1 MSSYKRA
8 LVLLPIIFI
17 FFGCVPQT
25 SNLVKYDYKYK
36 AYENEN
42 ELILHALEY
51 MKQGNRQK
59 ASILFL
65 NLFNKTLNDEYLFE
79 YSRLAF
85 SIKNYQ
91 DIITIVEANKEHIKK
106 NEDKVSKIYILSLM
120 QTKQVDK
127 AKVVLDDL
135 LKRYDT
141 DSNKELLAN
150 IYLLKKDYEKA
161 KDVFEEVY
169 ESTLTSN
176 TLLNLVDVMYTYLN
190 EKEDAINYLES
201 HLKVYG
207 CDNLVCSKLLG
218 FYQEQKDINGVI
230 SVLKRTYISFKE
242 DDKNKYTVD
251 KVYKLLMY
259 YLEKKDINEAI
270 AFLEETKANDEKLLS
285 LYQNA
290 RMSNKAYELVQKLY
304 KRTGNLDYLAQ
315 VAMLEFEVAK
325 DREKVLKSVIKK
337 FEDVLAVL
345 DNHIYQNYLGYILID
360 YDIDVKKGLK
370 LVEKALEKAPNN
382 LAYIDSL
389 AWGQYKL
396 KDCKNAKINMQKVV
410 DSAGL
415 NDDEIRTHWEKI
427 KECSK

>member
-91 DIITIVEANKEHIKK
+91 DIITVVEANKEHIKK

-270 AFLEETKANDEKLLS
+270 AF
-285 LYQNA
+285 
-290 RMSNKAYELVQKLY
+290 
-304 KRTGNLDYLAQ
+304 
-315 VAMLEFEVAK
+315 
-325 DREKVLKSVIKK
+325 
-337 FEDVLAVL
+337 
-345 DNHIYQNYLGYILID
+345 
-360 YDIDVKKGLK
+360 
-370 LVEKALEKAPNN
+370 
-382 LAYIDSL
+382 
-389 AWGQYKL
+389 
-396 KDCKNAKINMQKVV
+396 
-410 DSAGL
+410 
-415 NDDEIRTHWEKI
+415 
-427 KECSK
+427 

>member
-1 MSSYKRA
+1 MSSYKRT
-8 LVLLPIIFI
+8 LILLPIIFI

-25 SNLVKYDYKYK
+25 NNLVKYDYKYK

-42 ELILHALEY
+42 ELILYALEY
-51 MKQGNRQK
+51 MKQGNRIK
-59 ASILFL
+59 SSKLFL
-65 NLFNKTLNDEYLFE
+65 KLFNKTLNDEYLFE

-85 SIKNYQ
+85 SIKKY
-91 DIITIVEANKEHIKK
+91 DEIITVIETNKEHIKK
-106 NEDKVSKIYILSLM
+106 NEDKVLKLYILSLM
-120 QTKQVDK
+120 QTNQVDK
-127 AKVVLDDL
+127 AKLVLDDL
-135 LKRYDT
+135 LKKYDT

-169 ESTLTSN
+169 KSTLTSN

-190 EKEDAINYLES
+190 EKKAAINYLES
-201 HLKVYG
+201 HINIYG
-207 CDNLVCSKLLG
+207 CNNLLCSKLLG

-230 SVLKRTYISFKE
+230 SVLKKTYKNF
-242 DDKNKYTVD
+242 DDDIKNKYTKE

-259 YLEKKDINEAI
+259 YLEKKDIKEAI
-270 AFLEETKANDEKLLS
+270 AFLEDTNANDEKLLA

-290 RMSNKAYELVQKLY
+290 KMSNKAYELVKKLY
-304 KRTGNLDYLAQ
+304 KKTGNLDYLAQ

-325 DREKVLKSVIKK
+325 DRKKVLKSVIKK

-360 YDIDVKKGLK
+360 FDVDVKKGLK
-370 LVEKALEKAPNN
+370 LVKKALEKAPNN

-415 NDDEIRTHWEKI
+415 KDDEIRTHWEKI

>member
-79 YSRLAF
+79 YSRLVF

-127 AKVVLDDL
+127 AKFVLDDL
-135 LKRYDT
+135 LKKYDT

-270 AFLEETKANDEKLLS
+270 AFLEETKANDEKLLA

-325 DREKVLKSVIKK
+325 DRKKVLKSVIKK

-415 NDDEIRTHWEKI
+415 NDDEIRIHWEKI

>member
-1 MSSYKRA
+1 MSSYKRT
-8 LVLLPIIFI
+8 LILLPIIFI

-25 SNLVKYDYKYK
+25 SNLIKYDYKYK
-36 AYENEN
+36 AYKNEN
-42 ELILHALEY
+42 ELILYALEH
-51 MKQGNRQK
+51 MKQGNRQE
-59 ASILFL
+59 ASKLFL
-65 NLFNKTLNDEYLFE
+65 KLFNKTLNDEYLFE

-85 SIKNYQ
+85 SIKKYE
-91 DIITIVEANKEHIKK
+91 DIITTIESNKEHIKK
-106 NEDKVSKIYILSLM
+106 NEDQISKIYILSLM
-120 QTKQVDK
+120 QTKQLDK
-127 AKVVLDDL
+127 AKLVLDDL
-135 LKRYDT
+135 LKKYNT

-150 IYLLKKDYEKA
+150 IYLLKKDYKKA
-161 KDVFEEVY
+161 KDIFEEVY

-190 EKEDAINYLES
+190 EKKEAINYLES
-201 HLKVYG
+201 HINIYG
-207 CDNLVCSKLLG
+207 CNNLLCSKLLG

-230 SVLKRTYISFKE
+230 SVLKRTYINFKE
-242 DDKNKYTVD
+242 DSDNKYTKD

-259 YLEKKDINEAI
+259 YLEKKDIKEAI
-270 AFLEETKANDEKLLS
+270 AFLEETNADDEKLLA

-290 RMSNKAYELVQKLY
+290 KMSNKAYALVQKLY
-304 KRTGNLDYLAQ
+304 KQTGNLDYLAQ
-315 VAMLEFEVAK
+315 IAMLEFETAK
-325 DREKVLKSVIKK
+325 NRKKVLKSVIKK

-345 DNHIYQNYLGYILID
+345 DNDIYQNYLGYILID
-360 YDIDVKKGLK
+360 FDVDVKKGLK
-370 LVEKALEKAPNN
+370 LVKKALKKAPNN

>member
-79 YSRLAF
+79 YSRLVF

-120 QTKQVDK
+120 QTKQIDK
-127 AKVVLDDL
+127 AKIVLDDL
-135 LKRYDT
+135 LKKYDT

-270 AFLEETKANDEKLLS
+270 AFLEETKANDEKLLA

-415 NDDEIRTHWEKI
+415 NDDEIRIHWEKI

>member
-120 QTKQVDK
+120 QTKQIDK
-127 AKVVLDDL
+127 AKIVLDDL
-135 LKRYDT
+135 LKKYDT

-270 AFLEETKANDEKLLS
+270 AFLEETKANDEKLLA

-325 DREKVLKSVIKK
+325 DRKKVLKSVIKK

-415 NDDEIRTHWEKI
+415 NDDEIRIHWEKI

>member
-127 AKVVLDDL
+127 AKLVLDDL
-135 LKRYDT
+135 LKKYDT

-176 TLLNLVDVMYTYLN
+176 TLLNLADVMYTYLN

>member
-25 SNLVKYDYKYK
+25 SNLIKYDYKYK

-91 DIITIVEANKEHIKK
+91 DIITVVEANKEHIKK

-127 AKVVLDDL
+127 AKIVLDDL
-135 LKRYDT
+135 LKKYDT

-270 AFLEETKANDEKLLS
+270 AFLEETKANDEKLLA

>member
-91 DIITIVEANKEHIKK
+91 DIITVIEANKEHIKK

-127 AKVVLDDL
+127 AKIVLDDL
-135 LKRYDT
+135 LKKYDT

-270 AFLEETKANDEKLLS
+270 AFLEETKANDEKLLA

-415 NDDEIRTHWEKI
+415 NDDEIRIHWEKI

>member
-79 YSRLAF
+79 YSRLVF

-127 AKVVLDDL
+127 AKFVLDDL
-135 LKRYDT
+135 LKKYDT

-270 AFLEETKANDEKLLS
+270 AFLEETKANDEKLLA

-415 NDDEIRTHWEKI
+415 NDDEIRIHWEKI

>member
-79 YSRLAF
+79 YSRLVF

-127 AKVVLDDL
+127 AKFVLDDL
-135 LKRYDT
+135 LKKYDT

-270 AFLEETKANDEKLLS
+270 AFLEETKANDEKLLA

-290 RMSNKAYELVQKLY
+290 RMSNKAYELVQELY

-325 DREKVLKSVIKK
+325 DRKKVLKSVIKK

-410 DSAGL
+410 DGAGL

>member
-8 LVLLPIIFI
+8 LGLLPIIFI

-135 LKRYDT
+135 LKKYDT

>member
-25 SNLVKYDYKYK
+25 SNLIKYDYKYK

>member
-1 MSSYKRA
+1 VSSYKRA

-25 SNLVKYDYKYK
+25 NNLVKYDYKYK

>member
-25 SNLVKYDYKYK
+25 SNLIKYDYKYK

-59 ASILFL
+59 ASMLFL

-127 AKVVLDDL
+127 AKVVLNDL

-270 AFLEETKANDEKLLS
+270 AFLEETKANDEKLLA

>member
-1 MSSYKRA
+1 VSSYKRT

-370 LVEKALEKAPNN
+370 LVEKALQKAPNN

>member
-1 MSSYKRA
+1 VSSYKRA

>member
-25 SNLVKYDYKYK
+25 SNLVKYKYK

-127 AKVVLDDL
+127 AKFVLDDL
-135 LKRYDT
+135 LKKYDT

-270 AFLEETKANDEKLLS
+270 AFLEETKANDEKLLA

-415 NDDEIRTHWEKI
+415 NDDEIRIHWEKI

>member
-207 CDNLVCSKLLG
+207 CENLVCSKLLG

>member
-135 LKRYDT
+135 LKKYDT

>member
-270 AFLEETKANDEKLLS
+270 AFLEETKANDEKLLA

>member
-91 DIITIVEANKEHIKK
+91 DIITVVEANKEHIKK

-127 AKVVLDDL
+127 AKIVLDDL
-135 LKRYDT
+135 LKKYDT

-270 AFLEETKANDEKLLS
+270 AFLEETKANDEKLLA

-325 DREKVLKSVIKK
+325 DRKKVLKSVIKK

>member
-370 LVEKALEKAPNN
+370 LVEKALQKAPNN

>member
-25 SNLVKYDYKYK
+25 SNLIKYDYKYK

-59 ASILFL
+59 SSILFL

-91 DIITIVEANKEHIKK
+91 DIITVVEANKEHIKK

-127 AKVVLDDL
+127 AKIVLDDL
-135 LKRYDT
+135 LKKYDT

-270 AFLEETKANDEKLLS
+270 AFLEETKANDEKLLA

>member
-8 LVLLPIIFI
+8 LVVLFIIFS
-17 FFGCVPQT
+17 FFGCSFQ
-25 SNLVKYDYKYK
+25 SNNLTKTYSYK
-36 AYENEN
+36 AYKNEN

-51 MKQGNRQK
+51 TKQGNIKK
-59 ASILFL
+59 ASILYRK
-65 NLFNKTLNDEYLFE
+65 LFEKTLNDEYLFE
-79 YSRLAF
+79 YSRLIF
-85 SIKNYQ
+85 SLKEYEEIIAYL
-91 DIITIVEANKEHIKK
+91 DINKKYINKK
-106 NEDKVSKIYILSLM
+106 EDEISKIYVLALM
-120 QTKQVDK
+120 QKKELEK
-127 AKVVLDDL
+127 AKIY
-135 LKRYDT
+135 LKKVIKKYNT
-141 DSNKELLAN
+141 TQNKELLAN
-150 IYLLKKDYEKA
+150 VYLLKKDYTKA
-161 KDVFEEVY
+161 KNIFEEVY
-169 ESTLTSN
+169 KKTLSSGS
-176 TLLNLVDVMYTYLN
+176 LLNFVDVMYTYLN
-190 EKEDAINYLES
+190 EKEEAINYLES
-201 HLKVYG
+201 HLNIYG

-230 SVLKRTYISFKE
+230 SVLKRTYMSFKE
-242 DDKNKYTVD
+242 EEKNSYTLD

-259 YLEKKDINEAI
+259 YLEKKDIKEAI
-270 AFLEETKANDEKLLS
+270 AFLEQTKADDEKLLS

-290 RMSNKAYELVQKLY
+290 GMSNKAYKLVQKLY

-360 YDIDVKKGLK
+360 FDIDVKKGLK
-370 LVEKALEKAPNN
+370 LVKKALEKAPNN

-427 KECSK
+427 KECK